1 MKNLIIRTITGL
13 FFITLVISS
22 IFVSKYLFY
31 FVFLGFSLLGTYEFW
46 KMSRLNEQ
54 KPQLILPLLLTSI
67 VFSSVFFI
75 ESSALIILI
84 AAGVVMALLIPSV
97 EMYRK
102 HKSPMEHIMGAYLPS
117 LWVAVPLGIVGL
129 WAYGTFTGNTM
140 VLALFIVIWL
150 FDTLA
155 YCAGSLFGKHRL
167 FERISPKKS
176 WEGFIVAF
184 IGTAATSVAFAYIP
198 FFEFSGFD
206 SIGQWLLF
214 ASLIMIASTY
224 GDLVESFVKRNYGVK
239 DSGKILPGHGGVLDR
254 FDSLFFAAPIAFFY
268 WIIVM
273 YLI

>member
-22 IFVSKYLFY
+22 IFLSKYLFY
-31 FVFLGFSLLGTYEFW
+31 FVFFGFSLLGTYEFW
-46 KMSRLNEQ
+46 KMIRLNE
-54 KPQLILPLLLTSI
+54 KEPQLILPLLLSAI

-75 ESSALIILI
+75 ESSAFIILI
-84 AAGVVMALLIPSV
+84 ASGIVIALLIPSV

-102 HKSPMEHIMGAYLPS
+102 KKFPMEHIMGAYFPS
-117 LWVAVPLGIVGL
+117 FWVSVPFGIVGL
-129 WAYGTFTGNTM
+129 WAYGTFSGNAM

-184 IGTAATSVAFAYIP
+184 IGTAGASVAFAYIP
-198 FFEFSGFD
+198 FFELSGFD
-206 SIGQWLLF
+206 SIIHWILF
-214 ASLIMIASTY
+214 ASLIMIASVY

-239 DSGKILPGHGGVLDR
+239 DSGKILPGHGGILDR